1 MTPANA
7 AQVEQNP
14 LALSNDNSALSRVNT
29 ATIVQGVS
37 GEPVKKSVT
46 EYAALAKG
54 DYTGLIVDCRGLGLQ
69 PVMSPVILN
78 TNGTKIFGHKNLDV
92 DKIVA
97 QGMVDY
103 VTDPQQVAR
112 AGDNPLVVKAVE
124 LKDFNA
130 NPVLSL
136 ADSNRVLIEN
146 HATKFLKDLKVVFL
160 FD

>member
-1 MTPANA
+1 
-7 AQVEQNP
+7 
-14 LALSNDNSALSRVNT
+14 
-29 ATIVQGVS
+29 
-37 GEPVKKSVT
+37 
-46 EYAALAKG
+46 
-54 DYTGLIVDCRGLGLQ
+54 
-69 PVMSPVILN
+69 MSPVILN

-103 VTDPQQVAR
+103 VTDPEKVSR

-130 NPVLSL
+130 NPVLSI